1 LCVVS
6 QIKYAFDA
14 TNYIPFFSKIT
25 KTALHQM
32 FILPLDNHST
42 VTKAKKD
49 DLTYMGNE
57 VIISTTVFMLKT
69 RTKILK
75 ILMTQHI
82 SF

>member
-1 LCVVS
+1 
-6 QIKYAFDA
+6 
-14 TNYIPFFSKIT
+14 
-25 KTALHQM
+25 M